1 MSKPFSYF
9 DLDLLTNDI
18 ELQAS
23 GNPHRFEK
31 TLQQRAKTLL
41 QAQDWESL
49 VCLYKITFPSPVPEN
64 SRADGE
70 SREDYLKRVTRNAPY
85 SRFYAG
91 LRWQFLSYIIVSDSD

>member
-1 MSKPFSYF
+1 
-9 DLDLLTNDI
+9 LLTNDI

-85 SRFYAG
+85 SRFSAG
-91 LRWQFLSYIIVSDSD
+91 LRWQFLSYTIVSDSD